1 MYQNVL
7 VPLDR
12 SADSEGILDVIPSLV
27 NNDGS
32 ATLLTVIPPGRTRSM
47 GELVILGSQQEEE
60 DRSRALAYLN
70 RVANRLRESSI
81 QASTAIVVNDS
92 VPAAIVAYA
101 NRNSVDL
108 ISMFTHDRRGLA
120 RLVKGSVAREVERR
134 AVMPV
139 RVFRPEDL
147 IGSGEPGAGQPG
159 HEFDFSAVDM
169 FARLSREQISVV
181 VALGRTVTV
190 KEGETL
196 GAGGESGQNL
206 FVIQEGEAQLTA
218 QADVGQIAVR
228 VAGPGES
235 FPQAVLLGEGT
246 LITAGSALTSMTLLQ
261 IPRAPLLDLCT
272 QYAAIGRGIYA
283 ATAQLFANRYSRT
296 LIELGISVSREM
308 EADVEEGEEEE
319 EEED

>member
-12 SADSEGILDVIPSLV
+12 SAESEGILDVVPKLV
-27 NNDGS
+27 NDNGA

-60 DRSRALAYLN
+60 DRGRALAYLN
-70 RVANRLRESSI
+70 RISNRLKESSV
-81 QASTAIVVNDS
+81 QATTAVVVNDS

-101 NRNSVDL
+101 NRNSIDL

-147 IGSGEPGAGQPG
+147 GSVSEQSESDTGR
-159 HEFDFSAVDM
+159 EFDFSTVDM

-196 GAGGESGQNL
+196 GAGGEAGQNL
-206 FVIQEGEAQLTA
+206 FVIQNGEAQLTA
-218 QADVGQIAVR
+218 QAEVGQIAVR

-272 QYAAIGRGIYA
+272 QDAAIGRGIYA

-296 LIELGISVSREM
+296 LNELGVSVTREM
-308 EADVEEGEEEE
+308 EMDSAEGGEEE
-319 EEED
+319 D

>member
-12 SADSEGILDVIPSLV
+12 SAESEGVLDVVPRLV
-27 NNDGS
+27 NDGGS

-70 RVANRLRESSI
+70 RIANRLNESSV
-81 QASTAIVVNDS
+81 QATTAVVVNDS
-92 VPAAIVAYA
+92 VPAAIVSYA

-147 IGSGEPGAGQPG
+147 GEETGQTESEPGQ
-159 HEFDFSAVDM
+159 EFDFGTVDM
-169 FARLSREQISVV
+169 FARLSREQISAVV
-181 VALGRTVTV
+181 TLGRTVSV

-196 GAGGESGQNL
+196 GAGGEAGQNL

-218 QADVGQIAVR
+218 QAEIGQIAVR
-228 VAGPGES
+228 VAGPGDS

-246 LITAGSALTSMTLLQ
+246 LITAGSALSDMTLLQ

-272 QYAAIGRGIYA
+272 QDSAIGRGIYA

-296 LIELGISVSREM
+296 LIELGASVTREIEM
-308 EADVEEGEEEE
+308 DSTDEEEE
-319 EEED
+319 E

>member
-12 SADSEGILDVIPSLV
+12 SAESEGVLDVIPTLV
-27 NNDGS
+27 NDDGT
-32 ATLLTVIPPGRTRSM
+32 ATLLTVIPSGRTRSM

-70 RVANRLRESSI
+70 RVANRLKQSSV
-81 QASTAIVVNDS
+81 QATTAVVVNDS

-101 NRNSVDL
+101 NRNSIDL

-134 AVMPV
+134 SVMPV

-147 IGSGEPGAGQPG
+147 PSGSEQVSTESGK
-159 HEFDFSAVDM
+159 EFDFSRVDM
-169 FARLSREQISVV
+169 FARLSREQVSAV

-196 GAGGESGQNL
+196 GAGGEAGKNL

-218 QADVGQIAVR
+218 QAEIGQIAVR

-246 LITAGSALTSMTLLQ
+246 LITAGSAITDLTLLQ

-272 QYAAIGRGIYA
+272 QDAAIGRGIYA
-283 ATAQLFANRYSRT
+283 ATAQLFASRYSRT
-296 LIELGISVSREM
+296 LIELGVSIGREFEM
-308 EADVEEGEEEE
+308 ETAEGEEEE
-319 EEED
+319 E

>member
-12 SADSEGILDVIPSLV
+12 SVESEGILDVIPDLV
-27 NNDGS
+27 NAGGQ
-32 ATLLTVIPPGRTRSM
+32 ATLLTVIPTGRTKSL
-47 GELVILGSQQEEE
+47 GELVVLGTQQEEE

-70 RVANRLRESSI
+70 RIANRLRESSVD
-81 QASTAIVVNDS
+81 ASTAVVVNDS
-92 VPAAIVAYA
+92 VPAAIVSYA

-147 IGSGEPGAGQPG
+147 TQEQPVIAAEVGQ
-159 HEFDFSAVDM
+159 EFDYSSVDM
-169 FARLSREQISVV
+169 FARLSREQISAV
-181 VALGRTVTV
+181 VALGRVVSV

-196 GAGGESGQNL
+196 GAGGEAGQNL
-206 FVIQEGEAQLTA
+206 YVIQTGEAQLTA
-218 QADVGQIAVR
+218 QAEIGQIAVR

-246 LITAGSALTSMTLLQ
+246 LITAGSALSDMTLLQ
-261 IPRAPLLDLCT
+261 VPRAPLLDLCT
-272 QYAAIGRGIYA
+272 QDAAIGRGIYA
-283 ATAQLFANRYSRT
+283 ATAQLFASRYSRT
-296 LIELGISVSREM
+296 LTQLGMSASREIRS
-308 EADVEEGEEEE
+308 EDDGKEGQ
-319 EEED
+319 

>member
-1 MYQNVL
+1 V
-7 VPLDR
+7 
-12 SADSEGILDVIPSLV
+12 LDVISDLV
-27 NNDGS
+27 NADGQ
-32 ATLLTVIPPGRTRSM
+32 ATLLSVIPPGRTRSL
-47 GELVILGSQQEEE
+47 GELVVLGTQQEEE
-60 DRSRALAYLN
+60 DRARAMVYLN
-70 RVANRLRESSI
+70 RIANRLRESSI
-81 QASTAIVVNDS
+81 NTTTAVVVHDS
-92 VPAAIVAYA
+92 VASAIVAYA
-101 NRNSVDL
+101 NRNSIDL

-147 IGSGEPGAGQPG
+147 GSVSEQSESDTGR
-159 HEFDFSAVDM
+159 EFDFSTVDM

-196 GAGGESGQNL
+196 GAGGEAGQNL
-206 FVIQEGEAQLTA
+206 FVIQNGEAQLTA
-218 QADVGQIAVR
+218 QAEVGQIAVR

-272 QYAAIGRGIYA
+272 QDAAIGRGIYA

-296 LIELGISVSREM
+296 LNELGVSVTREM
-308 EADVEEGEEEE
+308 EMDSAEGGEEE
-319 EEED
+319 D

>member
-12 SADSEGILDVIPSLV
+12 SAESEGILDVISGLV
-27 NNDGS
+27 NVGGQ
-32 ATLLTVIPPGRTRSM
+32 ATLLTVIPTGRTKSF
-47 GELVILGSQQEEE
+47 GELVVLGTQQEEE
-60 DRSRALAYLN
+60 DRGRALAYLN
-70 RVANRLRESSI
+70 RIASRLQESSI
-81 QASTAIVVNDS
+81 QASTAVVVNDS

-134 AVMPV
+134 SVMPV

-147 IGSGEPGAGQPG
+147 TPGQEAGAAGGQ
-159 HEFDFSAVDM
+159 EFDFSSVDM
-169 FARLSREQISVV
+169 FARLSREQISAV
-181 VALGRTVTV
+181 VALGSTVSV

-196 GAGGESGQNL
+196 GAGGEAGQNL
-206 FVIQEGEAQLTA
+206 YVIQSGEAQLTA
-218 QADVGQIAVR
+218 QAEIGQIAVR

-246 LITAGSALTSMTLLQ
+246 LITAGSALGEMTLLQ

-272 QYAAIGRGIYA
+272 QDAGIGRGIYA

-296 LIELGISVSREM
+296 LTQLGMSASREARD
-308 EADVEEGEEEE
+308 EN
-319 EEED
+319 EEEDS

>member
-12 SADSEGILDVIPSLV
+12 SAESEGVLDVIPTLV
-27 NNDGS
+27 NDGGV

-47 GELVILGSQQEEE
+47 GELVILGTQQEEE
-60 DRSRALAYLN
+60 DRGRALAYLN
-70 RVANRLRESSI
+70 RIANRLRESSVH
-81 QASTAIVVNDS
+81 ATTAVVVNES
-92 VPAAIVAYA
+92 VPAAIVSYA

-147 IGSGEPGAGQPG
+147 SVADEAAGSGAVQ
-159 HEFDFSAVDM
+159 EFDFSTVEM
-169 FARLSREQISVV
+169 FSRLSREQISAV

-190 KEGETL
+190 NEGETL
-196 GAGGESGQNL
+196 GAGGEAGQNL

-218 QADVGQIAVR
+218 QADIGQIAVR
-228 VAGPGES
+228 VAGPGDS

-246 LITAGSALTSMTLLQ
+246 LITAGSALTPMRLLQ

-272 QYAAIGRGIYA
+272 RDAAIGRGIFA
-283 ATAQLFANRYSRT
+283 ATAQLFASRYSRT
-296 LIELGISVSREM
+296 LSELGASVSREIEM
-308 EADVEEGEEEE
+308 DSEDAEEE
-319 EEED
+319 

>member
-12 SADSEGILDVIPSLV
+12 SAESEGVLDVVPKLV
-27 NNDGS
+27 NEGGT

-70 RVANRLRESSI
+70 RISGRLKESSV
-81 QASTAIVVNDS
+81 QATTAVVVNDS
-92 VPAAIVAYA
+92 VPAAIVSYA

-147 IGSGEPGAGQPG
+147 GEDVGRVESEPGQ
-159 HEFDFSAVDM
+159 EFDFSTVEM
-169 FARLSREQISVV
+169 FARLSREQISAV
-181 VALGRTVTV
+181 VALGHTVSV

-196 GAGGESGQNL
+196 GAGGEAGQNL

-218 QADVGQIAVR
+218 HAEIGQIAVR
-228 VAGPGES
+228 VAGPGDS

-246 LITAGSALTSMTLLQ
+246 LITAGSALSDMTLLQ

-272 QYAAIGRGIYA
+272 QDSAIGRGIYA
-283 ATAQLFANRYSRT
+283 ATAQLFASRYSRT
-296 LIELGISVSREM
+296 LLELGASVTREIEM
-308 EADVEEGEEEE
+308 DSPDEEE
-319 EEED
+319 